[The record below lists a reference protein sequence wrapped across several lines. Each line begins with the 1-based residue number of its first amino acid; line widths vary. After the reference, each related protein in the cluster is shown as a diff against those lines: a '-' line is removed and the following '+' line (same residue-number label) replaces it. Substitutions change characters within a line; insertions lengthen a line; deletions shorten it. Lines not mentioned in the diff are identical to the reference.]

1 MSTNRAN
8 PFADIDS
15 LPAFGTKSKAPTSV
29 PREQTERIEQIAEA
43 NNFPSRQ
50 PARTPAART
59 AAKQRRYKTGRNQQI
74 NIKATSQVIERL
86 YKMADAKRVPLGEL
100 LEQALAA
107 LEKSAG
113 VRDE

>member
-1 MSTNRAN
+1 MSTSRAN
-8 PFADIDS
+8 PFADVKD
-15 LPAFGTKSKAPTSV
+15 LPAFETKPKASTAV

-50 PARTPAART
+50 PARTPTVRAS
-59 AAKQRRYKTGRNQQI
+59 AKQRRYKTGRNQQI
-74 NIKATSQVIERL
+74 NIKATPQVIERL

-100 LEQALAA
+100 LEQALNA

-113 VRDE
+113 

>member
-1 MSTNRAN
+1 MSTSRAN
-8 PFADIDS
+8 PFADVES
-15 LPAFGTKSKAPTSV
+15 LPSFGTKPKASTTV

-50 PARTPAART
+50 PTRAP
-59 AAKQRRYKTGRNQQI
+59 AKQRRYKTGRNQQI

-86 YKMADAKRVPLGEL
+86 YKLADAKRVPLGEL
-100 LEQALAA
+100 LEQALNA

-113 VRDE
+113 QGGE

>member
-1 MSTNRAN
+1 MSTSRAN
-8 PFADIDS
+8 PFADVES
-15 LPAFGTKSKAPTSV
+15 LPSFGTKPKASTTV

-50 PARTPAART
+50 PTRTPARAP
-59 AAKQRRYKTGRNQQI
+59 AKQRRYKTGRNQQI

-100 LEQALAA
+100 LEQALTA

-113 VRDE
+113 QGGG